1 MVGKR
6 DVGEEPS
13 RLVLEVTQHRQ
24 VRDTIC
30 VRLHVAVEHRT
41 IRTDAE
47 LVCLTMDGNPL
58 FTRQF
63 LVSDCGTDAGA
74 EHLGATAG
82 HRVEPRFP
90 EREQRFTNAHLINAR
105 DVRDLDGG
113 EGLDMDV
120 REIRLERAEHLRV
133 VGEPRF
139 HVQPTDNMKFTCQR
153 AVRRRCFFE
162 HLLEGVAI
170 GAVFFRQSRI

>member
-1 MVGKR
+1 
-6 DVGEEPS
+6 
-13 RLVLEVTQHRQ
+13 
-24 VRDTIC
+24 
-30 VRLHVAVEHRT
+30 
-41 IRTDAE
+41 
-47 LVCLTMDGNPL
+47 MDGNPF

-63 LVSDCGTDAGA
+63 FVSDCGTDAGA

-82 HRVEPRFP
+82 HRVEPCLP
-90 EREQRFTNAHLINAR
+90 ERDQRFTNAHLIDAR

-139 HVQPTDNMKFTCQR
+139 HVQPTDNMKFTCQG

-170 GAVFFRQSRI
+170 GAVFFRQSRIRAEDTRLSQRTDVRRVDVLIRREQNVIAVLGDAKLAVNVVTQPEDEAGKRR